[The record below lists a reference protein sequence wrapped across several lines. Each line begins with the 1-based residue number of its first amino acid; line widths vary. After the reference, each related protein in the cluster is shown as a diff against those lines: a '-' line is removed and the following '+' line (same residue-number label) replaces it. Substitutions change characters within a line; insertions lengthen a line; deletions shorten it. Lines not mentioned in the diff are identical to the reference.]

1 MSTGGGFGAKRLTT
15 FLKALSSSDSTPGG
29 GTAAAIVA
37 AEGAALVAMVGR
49 LTDGKQGYEPAWDSM
64 RRLVG
69 SADEARAAFLALADR
84 DTEAFDAVMAAFKLP
99 KESEEQKVTRS
110 AAIQSAYLEAAE
122 VPAEVARQAVEL
134 MRGAVEAIESGNS
147 NAASDGAAAANL
159 LFAATQAALAN
170 VAINAEAIRDQEV
183 AGKLRFEA
191 ETLDARSR
199 ERLRAADDAFRR
211 ALKPV

>member
-1 MSTGGGFGAKRLTT
+1 MSTGEFGAKRLTT
-15 FLKALSSSDSTPGG
+15 FLKALASADSTPGG
-29 GTAAAIVA
+29 GTAAAVVA

-49 LTDGKQGYEPAWDSM
+49 LTDGKEGYESAWESM
-64 RRLVG
+64 RRLVE
-69 SADEARAAFLALADR
+69 SADEARATFLELADL
-84 DTEAFDAVMAAFKLP
+84 DTKAFNAVMAAFKLP
-99 KESEEQKVTRS
+99 RNTERQKVTRS
-110 AAIQSAYLEAAE
+110 EKIQRAYREAAE

-134 MRGAVEAIESGNS
+134 MRGAVEAVETGNS

-170 VAINAEAIRDQEV
+170 VSINAEAIRDQEV
-183 AGKLRFEA
+183 AQKLRFEA
-191 ETLDARSR
+191 ESLDARSR

>member
-1 MSTGGGFGAKRLTT
+1 MSTGEFGAKRLTT
-15 FLKALSSSDSTPGG
+15 FLKALASSDSTPGG
-29 GTAAAIVA
+29 GTAAAVVA

-49 LTDGKQGYEPAWDSM
+49 LTDGKEGYEGAWDAM
-64 RRLVG
+64 RRLVE
-69 SADEARAAFLALADR
+69 SADEARDAFLSLADR
-84 DTEAFDAVMAAFKLP
+84 DTEAFNAVMAAFKLP
-99 KESEEQKVTRS
+99 RKTERQKVIRS
-110 AAIQSAYLEAAE
+110 EKIQRAYLQAAE

-134 MRGAVEAIESGNS
+134 MRGAVEAIETGNT

-170 VAINAEAIRDQEV
+170 VSINAESIRDQGV
-183 AGKLRFEA
+183 AEKLRFEA

>member
-1 MSTGGGFGAKRLTT
+1 MSTGEFGAKRLTT
-15 FLKALSSSDSTPGG
+15 FLKALASADSTPGG
-29 GTAAAIVA
+29 GTAAAVVA

-49 LTDGKQGYEPAWDSM
+49 LTDGKEGYEDAWESM

-69 SADEARAAFLALADR
+69 SADEAREAFLELADR
-84 DTEAFDAVMAAFKLP
+84 DTEAFNAVMAAFRLP
-99 KESEEQKVTRS
+99 RKTERQKVIRS
-110 AAIQSAYLEAAE
+110 EKIQRAYGRAAD

-147 NAASDGAAAANL
+147 NAASDGVAAANL

-170 VAINAEAIRDQEV
+170 VAINAEAIRDQEI
-183 AGKLRFEA
+183 AQKLRFEA
-191 ETLDARSR
+191 ESLDARSR

>member
-1 MSTGGGFGAKRLTT
+1 MSTGEFGAKRLTT
-15 FLKALSSSDSTPGG
+15 FLKALASSDSTPGG
-29 GTAAAIVA
+29 GTAAAVVA

-49 LTDGKQGYEPAWDSM
+49 LTDGKEGYEGAWDSM
-64 RRLVG
+64 RRLVE
-69 SADEARAAFLALADR
+69 SADDARDAFLSLADR
-84 DTEAFDAVMAAFKLP
+84 DTAAFDAVMAAFKLP
-99 KESEEQKVTRS
+99 RKTERQKVTRS
-110 AAIQSAYLEAAE
+110 EKIQRAYLEAAE
-122 VPAEVARQAVEL
+122 VPAEVARRAVEL
-134 MRGAVEAIESGNS
+134 MRGAVEAIKSGNS

-170 VAINAEAIRDQEV
+170 VSINAESIRDQEV

-191 ETLDARSR
+191 QALNARSR